1 MSKLDDFNQK
11 LQNARRFDT
20 LINQNILELRIAEEV
35 FGKQAKE
42 DLERQIYLAKR
53 AKEEE
58 ETLKNIQ
65 IPPELVQSSSSVDT
79 SSLIL
84 EAIILEAF
92 NKVSKGFAEK
102 ISQLVPASA
111 AQVLTKALEASQPET
126 VEELKTAHTIPV
138 PTALPTNSGN
148 SLLDEALK
156 AKPTQAA
163 HKKALESDNLEDKTL
178 FNSYFITLKNLLN
191 HIPANKHNELSVHV
205 EVVAFVLE
213 GEVSIH
219 FKLLPDYHQKKATN
233 YGGSTIF
240 DENNRFLRL
249 QPQPSSSSPKKEA
262 NLIKSISLRP
272 GKNYS
277 N

>member
-58 ETLKNIQ
+58 NTLKSSQ

-84 EAIILEAF
+84 EAIIIEAF
-92 NKVSKGFAEK
+92 KKMSKGFSDK

-111 AQVLTKALEASQPET
+111 AQVLTKALEDSQPET
-126 VEELKTAHTIPV
+126 VEELKTAHKAPV
-138 PTALPTNSGN
+138 PTVLPTNSGN
-148 SLLDEALK
+148 SLLDKALK
-156 AKPTQAA
+156 AKPIQAA
-163 HKKALESDNLEDKTL
+163 HKKALQSDNLEDKIL
-178 FNSYFITLKNLLN
+178 FNSSHIALRNFMQCIPVDQRKNLS
-191 HIPANKHNELSVHV
+191 PCGDCSVC
-205 EVVAFVLE
+205 F
-213 GEVSIH
+213 S
-219 FKLLPDYHQKKATN
+219 
-233 YGGSTIF
+233 
-240 DENNRFLRL
+240 
-249 QPQPSSSSPKKEA
+249 
-262 NLIKSISLRP
+262 
-272 GKNYS
+272 
-277 N
+277 